1 MIIRLTTTVILI
13 VNLDDTHQPNMNIP
27 MTNLTSHQAT
37 WTISKHD
44 INGRQPPPPP
54 PLILLLPIDGGVFDF
69 PLSRTIDSVDY
80 NLFPKCVSTVYN
92 INQ

>member
-1 MIIRLTTTVILI
+1 MISMEG
-13 VNLDDTHQPNMNIP
+13 N
-27 MTNLTSHQAT
+27 
-37 WTISKHD
+37 
-44 INGRQPPPPP
+44 PPPP

-69 PLSRTIDSVDY
+69 PLSIRTIDSVDY